1 MPDNHFQFSCLMV
14 ISGSDNHVFLGPA
27 LSSIGEGQTCQA
39 NEYVL
44 VLNGPLNDGAAEL
57 LSAFKEKMGSMVKL
71 LNRDDMGTLSEAL
84 NQGLAS
90 CSYDLVARMD
100 PDDIAMPMRFEKQ
113 LEAFRDNPE
122 LDICGT
128 YIGEFDGDPAS
139 ARLRKLPVEHQSIVA
154 AAKWRNPLAHP
165 SVMFKKQ
172 AILDIGG
179 YPDIGKAQ
187 DYILWVKAITEGCE
201 LVNIPEQ
208 LLLFRSGEKHL
219 NRRGWAYFM
228 HEVDVFQ
235 RMRDMNFLSGTQ
247 FLANL
252 ILRAVVRI
260 QPMAMKKLIY
270 RIRR

>member
-1 MPDNHFQFSCLMV
+1 MV
-14 ISGSDNHVFLGPA
+14 ISGSDNHLFLEPA
-27 LSSIGEGQTCQA
+27 LSSIGAGQTCQA
-39 NEYVL
+39 EEYVL
-44 VLNGPLNDGAAEL
+44 VRNGLLNDEAAKL
-57 LSAFKEKMGSMVKL
+57 LSAFKEKMGDMVKL
-71 LNRDDMGTLSEAL
+71 LDRHEMGTLSEAL

-90 CSYDLVARMD
+90 CSFDLVARMD
-100 PDDIAMPMRFEKQ
+100 PDDIAMPQRFEKQ
-113 LEAFRDNPE
+113 LEAFRRNPT

-139 ARLRKLPVEHQSIVA
+139 ARLRKLPVEHQSIVDV
-154 AAKWRNPLAHP
+154 AKWRNPLAHP

-187 DYILWVKAITEGCE
+187 DYLLWVKAIIEGCE

-208 LLLFRSGEKHL
+208 LLLFRSGETHM

-228 HEVDVFQ
+228 HEVDVF
-235 RMRDMNFLSGTQ
+235 RHMRDMNFLSGGQ

-252 ILRAVVRI
+252 ILRALVRA
-260 QPMAMKKLIY
+260 QPMAMKKMIY
-270 RIRR
+270 RIRH